1 MIHHR
6 LLKKLDL
13 SYLKSHVDKS
23 DIDKLKNIPTNLSYL
38 KIKVDKLDV
47 DKLASVPVHLSKLSN
62 AVKMMLLRKT
72 YIMLR

>member
-1 MIHHR
+1 M
-6 LLKKLDL
+6 
-13 SYLKSHVDKS
+13 DKS